1 MSNLIEQVEEIRTEN
16 DQEQFLADMAL
27 EIEVVVSGMQFLMKE
42 INELKK
48 TFKLKIEEDPYFN
61 FLEEKRKNNAVE
73 LEKKMLSLIEEKKEN
88 DERTQRVRK
97 ELEFNKKELELRQQ
111 LLKIEKQLK
120 ERKDLTKLG
129 KNLYEK

>member
-88 DERTQRVRK
+88 NERTQRVRK

-120 ERKDLTKLG
+120 EQKDLTKLG

>member
-73 LEKKMLSLIEEKKEN
+73 LEKKMLSLIEKKKEN

>member
-42 INELKK
+42 VNELKK

-88 DERTQRVRK
+88 NERTQRVRK

-120 ERKDLTKLG
+120 EQKDLTKLG

>member
-42 INELKK
+42 VNELKK

-88 DERTQRVRK
+88 NERTQRVRK
-97 ELEFNKKELELRQQ
+97 ELEFNKKELELRKQ

-120 ERKDLTKLG
+120 EQKDLTKLG